1 MWFRRAVVGGHARVA
16 AATSAG
22 FARRTA
28 MPRLV
33 QMHSMYQQ
41 QHFQQQQQQQRGRWC
56 SQQPPIQPPS
66 LQSLEEVDAEFTE
79 KAVEILE
86 EVDKDIAGAWDKE
99 IREPAVLFK
108 VGSVQQLK
116 ATRLRLYLPPDVLSR
131 SYRFVHLSPAANV
144 GVWFSCR

>member
-1 MWFRRAVVGGHARVA
+1 
-16 AATSAG
+16 
-22 FARRTA
+22 

-33 QMHSMYQQ
+33 QMHSVYQQ
-41 QHFQQQQQQQRGRWC
+41 QHFQQQQQQQQRGRWC

-66 LQSLEEVDAEFTE
+66 LQSLDEVDAEFTE
-79 KAVEILE
+79 KAVEILD

-108 VGSVQQLK
+108 VGSVKEGAWQQSCSLCY
-116 ATRLRLYLPPDVLSR
+116 RLYLRPDVLSR
-131 SYRFVHLSPAANV
+131 SYLFVHLSPTANV